1 MPVTTSAQAIIVAAL
16 ATSAKNRPEYLATN
30 TSEAL
35 DVLTREQRAAFSV
48 AARVA
53 PTYFADSVA
62 VPYAAPGWARPQN
75 AQVIFRLTN
84 INDDRV
90 EVIPYDDLDLL
101 PESPCVYRLGGVYRT
116 RGNAVDPTSA
126 EELTFWY
133 GRVPEAF
140 SALADL
146 LDAQWPEAYN
156 TLLIADL
163 AMYFARK
170 DGRDPAPF
178 QPDRDAALA
187 GYVNFL
193 KNETVNEVR
202 RDFDTDSALTMPT
215 LEELQRI
222 MLGGP
227 SV

>member
-30 TSEAL
+30 SSELL
-35 DVLTREQRAAFSV
+35 DLLTREQRAAFSV

-53 PTYFADSVA
+53 PTYFADAAPVS
-62 VPYAAPGWARPQN
+62 YAAPGWARPEV
-75 AQVIFRLTN
+75 AQSVFRLTN
-84 INDDRV
+84 ADDDRV

-116 RGNAVDPTSA
+116 RGNAPDPTSA
-126 EELTFWY
+126 DTLTFWY
-133 GRVPEAF
+133 ARRPVAF
-140 SALADL
+140 AALTDL

-156 TLLIADL
+156 SLLIADM

-170 DGRDPAPF
+170 DGRDPSPF

-187 GYVNFL
+187 GFVNFI

-202 RDFDTDSALTMPT
+202 RDFDTDSALTLPT
-215 LEELQRI
+215 LEELQRM

-227 SV
+227 SA